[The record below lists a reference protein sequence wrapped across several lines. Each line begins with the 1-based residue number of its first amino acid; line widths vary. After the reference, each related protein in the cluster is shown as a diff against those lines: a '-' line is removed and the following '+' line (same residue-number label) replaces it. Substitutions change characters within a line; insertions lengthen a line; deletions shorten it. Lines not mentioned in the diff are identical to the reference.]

1 MWAHESTSILDHFW
15 LELHQNTHRQ
25 WCGILASFARLHL
38 NTFGNDCCSRFAP
51 DVSNGVRSMLRFLA
65 RFIQPI
71 HIFLF
76 PLIIVHI
83 FLSVAT
89 YWAAKHCPLL
99 FLELKISTKSFIN
112 LKFLL
117 AFPSLHS
124 LQFNLQLWMCETW
137 FCEVSAT
144 KSFDHGKSFEIFDQ
158 WKIKTKEEI
167 VDFCDKFCQFQGA
180 WSIEV
185 ELTDPLSV
193 LQWLPLTAWIP
204 PYWHLRSLVHQVN
217 AKLNAASKGINIK
230 FLPVITLS
238 AATGQFLNP
247 PFLSRDFWN

>member
-1 MWAHESTSILDHFW
+1 MLVMGSDP
-15 LELHQNTHRQ
+15 
-25 WCGILASFARLHL
+25 CGDFF
-38 NTFGNDCCSRFAP
+38 T
-51 DVSNGVRSMLRFLA
+51 
-65 RFIQPI
+65 
-71 HIFLF
+71 F
-76 PLIIVHI
+76 PLISHIV
-83 FLSVAT
+83 LSVAT
-89 YWAAKHCPLL
+89 FWAAKYSPPW
-99 FLELKISTKSFIN
+99 KSQLNYPF

-117 AFPSLHS
+117 AFSSLHS

-137 FCEVSAT
+137 FCEVSDT

-217 AKLNAASKGINIK
+217 AKLNAASKGI
-230 FLPVITLS
+230 
-238 AATGQFLNP
+238 
-247 PFLSRDFWN
+247 